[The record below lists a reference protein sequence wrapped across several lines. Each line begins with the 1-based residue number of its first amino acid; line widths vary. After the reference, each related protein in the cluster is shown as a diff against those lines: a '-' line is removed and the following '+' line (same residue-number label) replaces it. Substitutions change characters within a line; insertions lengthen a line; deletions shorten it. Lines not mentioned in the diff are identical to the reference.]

1 MRARPKSTQ
10 SWHRTVAWPRRSY
23 RRHPDDLNLF
33 GNDPTSPLTP
43 LAARPNGRPEPRA
56 GRHRLSKPRRVLII
70 AW

>member
-10 SWHRTVAWPRRSY
+10 SWHRPVAWPRRSY

-33 GNDPTSPLTP
+33 GDDPTSPLTP
-43 LAARPNGRPEPRA
+43 LTARLNEGPETR